1 MIRALYTAATGM
13 NAQQANIDN
22 VAHNLANV
30 NTTGFKKSRVE
41 FEDLVYQQIKA
52 PGSPT
57 SQEAEA
63 PVGLEAGLG
72 SRAVATARNFQT
84 GNLKATNNPLDLAI
98 EGQGFFQL
106 SLPGGETGYTRNG
119 SFTRRADGLLTTAE
133 GEPVLGENGQIR
145 LGPGKMTVDQ
155 DGTIRTGETIAGR
168 LRLVDFDESN
178 IDRESGARF
187 RAMPGVKPRP
197 ATGKV
202 MGGSLE
208 QANVGVV
215 DRMVA
220 LTEIKRS
227 FEALQRGATV
237 LMNDVDGRAIN
248 ELGRRS

>member
-1 MIRALYTAATGM
+1 MSGGAYSALSGM
-13 NAQQANIDN
+13 LTRIGELDRLASD
-22 VAHNLANV
+22 LANV
-30 NTTGFKKSRVE
+30 GTAGYKTERAARVAAERDRQRFRLALDSAVDVTDGGRRVDFRAGSLATTGR
-41 FEDLVYQQIKA
+41 DL
-52 PGSPT
+52 
-57 SQEAEA
+57 
-63 PVGLEAGLG
+63 
-72 SRAVATARNFQT
+72 
-84 GNLKATNNPLDLAI
+84 DMAI
-98 EGQGFFQL
+98 DGRGFFVITTPNGQR
-106 SLPGGETGYTRNG
+106 YTRNG

-145 LGPGKMTVDQ
+145 LGPGKITADQ

-237 LMNDVDGRAIN
+237 LMNDIDGRAIN

>member
-1 MIRALYTAATGM
+1 MSGGAYTALSGM
-13 NAQQANIDN
+13 LTRIGELDRLASD
-22 VAHNLANV
+22 LANV
-30 NTTGFKKSRVE
+30 GTAGYKTERAARVAAERDRQRFRLALDSAVDVTDGGRRVDFRAGSLATTGR
-41 FEDLVYQQIKA
+41 DL
-52 PGSPT
+52 
-57 SQEAEA
+57 
-63 PVGLEAGLG
+63 
-72 SRAVATARNFQT
+72 
-84 GNLKATNNPLDLAI
+84 DMAI
-98 EGQGFFQL
+98 DGRGFFVITTPNGQR
-106 SLPGGETGYTRNG
+106 YTRNG

-145 LGPGKMTVDQ
+145 LGPGKITADQ

-168 LRLVDFDESN
+168 LRVVDFDESN

-248 ELGRRS
+248 ELGRRT

>member
-1 MIRALYTAATGM
+1 MSGGAYSALSGM
-13 NAQQANIDN
+13 LTRIGELDRLASD
-22 VAHNLANV
+22 LANV
-30 NTTGFKKSRVE
+30 GTAGYKTERAARVAAERDRQRFRLALDSAVDVTDGGRRVDFRAGSLATTGR
-41 FEDLVYQQIKA
+41 DL
-52 PGSPT
+52 
-57 SQEAEA
+57 
-63 PVGLEAGLG
+63 
-72 SRAVATARNFQT
+72 
-84 GNLKATNNPLDLAI
+84 DMAI
-98 EGQGFFQL
+98 DGRGFFVITTPNGQR
-106 SLPGGETGYTRNG
+106 YTRNG

-145 LGPGKMTVDQ
+145 LGPGKITADQ

-168 LRLVDFDESN
+168 LRVVDFDESN

-248 ELGRRS
+248 ELGRRT

>member
-1 MIRALYTAATGM
+1 MSGGAYSALSGM
-13 NAQQANIDN
+13 LTRIGELDRLASD
-22 VAHNLANV
+22 LANV
-30 NTTGFKKSRVE
+30 GTAGYKTERAARVAAERDRQRFRLALDSAVDVTDGGRRVDFRAGSLATTGR
-41 FEDLVYQQIKA
+41 DL
-52 PGSPT
+52 
-57 SQEAEA
+57 
-63 PVGLEAGLG
+63 
-72 SRAVATARNFQT
+72 
-84 GNLKATNNPLDLAI
+84 DMAI
-98 EGQGFFQL
+98 DGRGFFVITTPNGQR
-106 SLPGGETGYTRNG
+106 YTRNG

-145 LGPGKMTVDQ
+145 LGPGKITADQ

-178 IDRESGARF
+178 VDRESGARF

-248 ELGRRS
+248 ELGRRT

>member
-1 MIRALYTAATGM
+1 MSGGAYSALSGM
-13 NAQQANIDN
+13 LTRIGELDRLASD
-22 VAHNLANV
+22 LANV
-30 NTTGFKKSRVE
+30 GTAGYKTERAARVASERDGRFRLVLDSAVDVTDGGRRVDFRAGSLATTGR
-41 FEDLVYQQIKA
+41 DL
-52 PGSPT
+52 
-57 SQEAEA
+57 
-63 PVGLEAGLG
+63 
-72 SRAVATARNFQT
+72 
-84 GNLKATNNPLDLAI
+84 DMAI
-98 EGQGFFQL
+98 DGRGFFVITTPNGQR
-106 SLPGGETGYTRNG
+106 YTRNG

-145 LGPGKMTVDQ
+145 LGPGKITADQ

-168 LRLVDFDESN
+168 LRVVDFDESN
-178 IDRESGARF
+178 VDRESGARF

-248 ELGRRS
+248 ELGRRT

>member
-1 MIRALYTAATGM
+1 MSGGAYSALSGM
-13 NAQQANIDN
+13 LTRIGELDRLASD
-22 VAHNLANV
+22 LANV
-30 NTTGFKKSRVE
+30 GTAGYKTERAANVAAERDGRFRLALDSAVDVTDGERRVDFRAGSLATTGR
-41 FEDLVYQQIKA
+41 DL
-52 PGSPT
+52 
-57 SQEAEA
+57 
-63 PVGLEAGLG
+63 
-72 SRAVATARNFQT
+72 
-84 GNLKATNNPLDLAI
+84 DMAI
-98 EGQGFFQL
+98 DGRGFFVITTPNGQR
-106 SLPGGETGYTRNG
+106 YTRNG

>member
-1 MIRALYTAATGM
+1 MSGGAYSALSGM
-13 NAQQANIDN
+13 LTRIGELDRLASD
-22 VAHNLANV
+22 LANV
-30 NTTGFKKSRVE
+30 GTAGYKTERAARVAAERDRQQFRLALDSAVDVTDGGRRVDFRAGSLATTGR
-41 FEDLVYQQIKA
+41 DL
-52 PGSPT
+52 
-57 SQEAEA
+57 
-63 PVGLEAGLG
+63 
-72 SRAVATARNFQT
+72 
-84 GNLKATNNPLDLAI
+84 DMAI
-98 EGQGFFQL
+98 DGRGFFVITTPNGQR
-106 SLPGGETGYTRNG
+106 YTRNG

-145 LGPGKMTVDQ
+145 LGPGKITADQ

-168 LRLVDFDESN
+168 LRVVDFDESN

-237 LMNDVDGRAIN
+237 LMNDIDGRAIN
-248 ELGRRS
+248 ELGRRT